1 MKQSTPLLLL
11 SFIGISALITLT
23 ACSKHNEI
31 DGLNNNQNGIA
42 NRSLSQMGTL
52 DFPNCVNIWDY
63 STGTFPWSVTY
74 PCPANADQEAVN
86 ANDIKRQKRIDS
98 IINANIF
105 KYREQIFSPGAVSP
119 CTEPL
124 DNYSYIP
131 LYGVSAVNN
140 NINVLLAAFT
150 GGGQPTVTVYVW
162 QNGILGGGIFIS
174 LEQGSV
180 VKTFGFYPN
189 TAYSYPTTGCGVN
202 GRTHN
207 TNLAVQGEIRNN
219 SELIYSVSISK
230 VINSFQFQNL
240 QMYLSNTGNPNFY
253 NYSLNSFNEVHYA
266 LGALNTIGITTTYQ
280 NIGGANN
287 YQYPTTPYQL
297 GQNLKTLTA
306 PPGTTINLNGGV
318 TPGVS
323 DITE

>member
-1 MKQSTPLLLL
+1 MKQSVPLLLL
-11 SFIGISALITLT
+11 CLFISTLVT
-23 ACSKHNEI
+23 LSACSKHNEI
-31 DGLNNNQNGIA
+31 NGSNNNQNGIA
-42 NRSLSQMGTL
+42 TNSLAQTN
-52 DFPNCVNIWDY
+52 DWVFPGCVDIWNY
-63 STGTFPWSVTY
+63 SGNTFPWSVSY
-74 PCPANADQEAVN
+74 PCPADSAQEATN
-86 ANDIKRQKRIDS
+86 NNDIKRQKRIDS
-98 IINANIF
+98 IINANIY
-105 KYREQIFSPGAVSP
+105 KYREQIFSPGAISP
-119 CTEPL
+119 CTQPL
-124 DNYSYIP
+124 GNYVDIP

-150 GGGQPTVTVYVW
+150 GGPQTTVTVYVW
-162 QNGILGGGIFIS
+162 QNGILGGGVFIS

-189 TAYSYPTTGCGVN
+189 TPYSYPTSGCGVN

-207 TNLAVQGEIRNN
+207 TNLTVQGEIRNN

-253 NYSLNSFNEVHYA
+253 NYSLNTFNEVHYA

-287 YQYPTTPYQL
+287 YQYPSTPYQL

-306 PPGTTINLNGGV
+306 PANTTINLNGGI

-323 DITE
+323 DVTE

>member
-1 MKQSTPLLLL
+1 MKQSVPLLLL
-11 SFIGISALITLT
+11 CLFISTLVT
-23 ACSKHNEI
+23 LSACSKHNEI
-31 DGLNNNQNGIA
+31 DGSNNSITN
-42 NRSLSQMGTL
+42 SSSSQMGTL
-52 DFPNCVNIWDY
+52 DFPNCVDIWNY
-63 STGTFPWSVTY
+63 AGGTFPWSVSY
-74 PCPANADQEAVN
+74 PCPANASQEATN

-98 IINANIF
+98 IINANIY

-119 CTEPL
+119 CNVPL
-124 DNYSYIP
+124 GNYVDIP

-150 GGGQPTVTVYVW
+150 GGPQTTVTVYVW
-162 QNGILGGGIFIS
+162 QNGILGGGVFMS

-189 TAYSYPTTGCGVN
+189 TPYSYPTSGCGVN

-207 TNLAVQGEIRNN
+207 TNLTVQGEIRNN

-253 NYSLNSFNEVHYA
+253 NYSLNTFNEVHYA

-280 NIGGANN
+280 NIGGGNN
-287 YQYPTTPYQL
+287 YQYPSTPYQL
-297 GQNLKTLTA
+297 GQNLKLLTP
-306 PPGTTINLNGGV
+306 PPGTTINLDGGI